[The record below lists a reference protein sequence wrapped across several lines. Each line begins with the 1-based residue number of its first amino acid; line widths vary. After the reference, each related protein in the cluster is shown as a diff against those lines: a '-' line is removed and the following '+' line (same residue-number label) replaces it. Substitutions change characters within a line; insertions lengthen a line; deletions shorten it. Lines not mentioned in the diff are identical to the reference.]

1 SLRYLQVA
9 VSEPSPGVPQ
19 YMEMGFVDGIPT
31 DRYDSERGRVEL
43 LAPWMEKA
51 GAEPG
56 YWDRE
61 TEVSKRNQQVNIR
74 DLETL

>member
-1 SLRYLQVA
+1 SLRYLHVA

-19 YMEMGFVDGIPT
+19 FVSMGYLDGIPIV
-31 DRYDSERGRVEL
+31 RYDSEWGRKVPL
-43 LAPWMEKA
+43 TPWMEE

-56 YWDRE
+56 YWDRGTE
-61 TEVSKRNQQVNIR
+61 TCKRNQHTSAI